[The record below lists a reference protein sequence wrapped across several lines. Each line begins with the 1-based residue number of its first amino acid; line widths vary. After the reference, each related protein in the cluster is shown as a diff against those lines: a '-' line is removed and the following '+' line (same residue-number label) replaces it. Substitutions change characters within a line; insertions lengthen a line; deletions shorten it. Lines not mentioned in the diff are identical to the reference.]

1 MKNKK
6 KNNDFMKKNSKKIIV
21 IALILLLLIGG
32 TYAWLRLTITGKK
45 TNTIIA
51 GILAMEL
58 DDSATNGI
66 ELLNAVPTTDDVG
79 KTGDAYTFVMENTG
93 NIVSN
98 YTVSL
103 QSQPLNILGDDTLKN
118 MPQNRIKYNL
128 KKTIKQ
134 KNGENRDSENDTVIS
149 TDSEG
154 ITNILNPQYSSETEE
169 NNQDSIID
177 SGSLEPKYYIEY
189 TLVLWIDQDAT
200 YEEMKDT
207 AYIGKIKLDAQQ

>member
-45 TNTIIA
+45 TKTIIA

-66 ELLNAVPTTDDVG
+66 ELLNAVPTTDEVG
-79 KTGDAYTFVMENTG
+79 KTGAAYTFVMENTG

-98 YTVSL
+98 YTISL
-103 QSQPLNILGDDTLKN
+103 ESQSLDTFGDDTLKK

-177 SGSLEPKYYIEY
+177 SGSLESKYYIEY

-207 AYIGKIKLDAQQ
+207 AYIGKIKLEAQQ

>member
-1 MKNKK
+1 
-6 KNNDFMKKNSKKIIV
+6 
-21 IALILLLLIGG
+21 
-32 TYAWLRLTITGKK
+32 
-45 TNTIIA
+45 
-51 GILAMEL
+51 MEL

-66 ELLNAVPTTDDVG
+66 ELLNAVPTTDEVG

-93 NIVSN
+93 NIISN

-177 SGSLEPKYYIEY
+177 SGSLESKYYIEY

>member
-1 MKNKK
+1 M
-6 KNNDFMKKNSKKIIV
+6 KNNDFMKKNSKKVIV
-21 IALILLLLIGG
+21 IALILLILIGG
-32 TYAWLRLTITGKK
+32 SYAWLRLTITGKK
-45 TNTIIA
+45 TNNITA

-66 ELLNAVPTTDDVG
+66 ELLNAVPTTDEVG
-79 KTGDAYTFVMENTG
+79 KTGAAYTFVMENTG

-98 YTVSL
+98 YTISL
-103 QSQPLNILGDDTLKN
+103 ESQSLDTFGDDTLKK

-134 KNGENRDSENDTVIS
+134 KDGENRDSENDTVIS

-154 ITNILNPQYSSETEE
+154 VTNILNPQYSSETEE

-177 SGSLEPKYYIEY
+177 SGSLESKYYIEY

>member
-1 MKNKK
+1 M

-21 IALILLLLIGG
+21 IALILLILIGG
-32 TYAWLRLTITGKK
+32 SYAWLRLTITGKK
-45 TNTIIA
+45 TNNITA

-66 ELLNAVPTTDDVG
+66 ELLNAVPTTDEVG
-79 KTGDAYTFVMENTG
+79 KTGAAYTFVMENTG

-98 YTVSL
+98 YTISL
-103 QSQPLNILGDDTLKN
+103 ESQSLDTFGDDTLKK

-154 ITNILNPQYSSETEE
+154 VTNILNPQYSSETEE

-177 SGSLEPKYYIEY
+177 SGSLESKYYIEY

>member
-66 ELLNAVPTTDDVG
+66 ELLNAVPTTDEVG
-79 KTGDAYTFVMENTG
+79 KTGDTYTFVMENTG

-177 SGSLEPKYYIEY
+177 SCSLEPKYYIEY

>member
-1 MKNKK
+1 M
-6 KNNDFMKKNSKKIIV
+6 KNNDFMKNNSKKIIV
-21 IALILLLLIGG
+21 IALILLILIGG
-32 TYAWLRLTITGKK
+32 SYAWLRLTITGKK
-45 TNTIIA
+45 TNNITA

-66 ELLNAVPTTDDVG
+66 ELLNAVPTTDEVG
-79 KTGDAYTFVMENTG
+79 KTGAAYTFVMENTG

-98 YTVSL
+98 YTISL
-103 QSQPLNILGDDTLKN
+103 ESQSLDTFGDDTLKK

-154 ITNILNPQYSSETEE
+154 VTNILNPQYSSETEE

-177 SGSLEPKYYIEY
+177 SGSLESKYYIEY

>member
-45 TNTIIA
+45 TNNITA

-66 ELLNAVPTTDDVG
+66 ELLNAVPTTDEVG

-103 QSQPLNILGDDTLKN
+103 QSQPLNILGDDTLKK

-154 ITNILNPQYSSETEE
+154 VTNILNPQYSSETEE

-177 SGSLEPKYYIEY
+177 SGSLESKYYIEY